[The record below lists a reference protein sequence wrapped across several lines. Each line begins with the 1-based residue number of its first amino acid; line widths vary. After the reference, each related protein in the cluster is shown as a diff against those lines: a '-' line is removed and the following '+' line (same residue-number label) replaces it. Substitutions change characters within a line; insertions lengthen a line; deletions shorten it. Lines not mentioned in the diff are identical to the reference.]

1 MIKTGKAQRAKKR
14 EAFERV
20 VNEYESALLRY
31 ATRLLRN
38 PDAAQDV
45 VQETFIRLYRKWKD
59 ELAPSPQVSSWLY
72 RVAHNCAVDYLRKIT
87 RRQALHQR
95 HAKEQPLCVAPN
107 RGQEFRISEAATRA
121 AAALEVLG
129 EREKQLVI
137 LKVYEEQSYR
147 EIADICDL
155 TVSNVGYI
163 LHHAMRKLAQE
174 LKKATST

>member
-1 MIKTGKAQRAKKR
+1 MIKTGKAKRR

-31 ATRLLRN
+31 GTRLLRN

-45 VQETFIRLYRKWKD
+45 VQEAFIRLFRKWKD

-72 RVAHNCAVDYLRKIT
+72 RVVHNCAVDYLRKVT

-95 HAKEQPLCVAPN
+95 HAKEQPHMVAPD
-107 RGQEFRISEAATRA
+107 RGTGFRISEAAARA
-121 AAALEVLG
+121 AAALDILK
-129 EREKQLVI
+129 ERERQLVI
-137 LKVYEEQSYR
+137 LKVYEEKSYR
-147 EIADICDL
+147 EIADISDL

-163 LHHAMRKLAQE
+163 LHHAMKKLAQE
-174 LKKATST
+174 LKKVKTT